1 MIVRNFLD
9 AQLPIGSPIKFTVDS
24 FVNPFNSIEKRGFKV
39 TTMER
44 TGTGKIDES
53 DYLSIRVTKFAELE

>member
-1 MIVRNFLD
+1 VRNFAD
-9 AQLPIGSPIKFTVDS
+9 SQLSIGSAIKFTVNN
-24 FVNPFNSIEKRGFKV
+24 FVNPFNSIEKRGFRV

-53 DYLSIRVTKFAELE
+53 DILSIRVT

>member
-1 MIVRNFLD
+1 MRNFAD
-9 AQLPIGSPIKFTVDS
+9 SQLAIGSRIKFTVNN

-39 TTMER
+39 TTMEK

-53 DYLSIRVTKFAELE
+53 DILSIRVT

>member
-1 MIVRNFLD
+1 MRNFVD
-9 AQLPIGSPIKFTVDS
+9 SQLAIGSPIKFTVNN
-24 FVNPFNSIEKRGFKV
+24 FVNPFNSIEKRGFRV

-53 DYLSIRVTKFAELE
+53 DILSIRVTQFAELE